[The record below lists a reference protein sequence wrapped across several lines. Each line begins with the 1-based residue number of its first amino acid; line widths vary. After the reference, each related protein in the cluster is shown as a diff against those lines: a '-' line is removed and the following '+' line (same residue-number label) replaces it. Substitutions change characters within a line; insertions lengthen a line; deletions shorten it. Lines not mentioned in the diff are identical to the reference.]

1 MRYCPHCGHVHDE
14 FDVNREDMN
23 CWKCSA
29 ILKED
34 DMTALKFAQ
43 LSETEKDEYERQ
55 LIEKMRNEIAFSEE
69 KFQSYNSMKDGKF
82 WSGFRPDKY
91 LELHTFK
98 KEEYREMYINWR
110 KENEPFKPFP
120 PIDKEK
126 ARAYTYSTPV
136 EQKQE
141 NNNIPKCPTCQ
152 STNIR
157 KMGGVERGAS
167 IWAFGL
173 FSKKINKTFKC
184 NSCGY
189 TW

>member
-1 MRYCPHCGHVHDE
+1 MRYCPHCGHIHDE
-14 FDVNREDMN
+14 FDVNRDDTN
-23 CWKCSA
+23 CWVCSA

-69 KFQSYNSMKDGKF
+69 KFQNYNSMKDGKF

-98 KEEYREMYINWR
+98 KEEHREMYINWR

-126 ARAYTYSTPV
+126 ARVYTYSTPV

-152 STNIR
+152 STAVEKISLTS
-157 KMGGVERGAS
+157 KAVGGAL
-167 IWAFGL
+167 FGL
-173 FSKKINKTFKC
+173 FSSNVRKTMHCK
-184 NSCGY
+184 NCGY
-189 TW
+189 KW